1 MKNSI
6 LILGIALVSLTNVC
20 NASNALNFQKATYEE
35 TVLLSDN
42 EIVLSNK
49 KTTIAKPE
57 IAFESEA
64 FNPETVI
71 EFVSKTTKDIIT
83 ENDKITEN
91 TISDELEFMVYED
104 SMRDIIA
111 QSDLIIENTIS
122 NETYPLSFQTS
133 IETEI
138 AQLELIIESTVSNEV
153 APLNT
158 KEINKNALLKSTL
171 NTNTFLGMN

>member
-6 LILGIALVSLTNVC
+6 LILGIALVSLTNVS
-20 NASNALNFQKATYEE
+20 NASNVLNFQKVTFQEIA
-35 TVLLSDN
+35 LLSDN
-42 EIVLSNK
+42 EIEPSNE

-57 IAFESEA
+57 TVTDSET
-64 FNPETVI
+64 FNPETVL
-71 EFVSKTTKDIIT
+71 EFVGKTTKEIIT

-91 TISDELEFMVYED
+91 TTSEELEFMVYED

-153 APLNT
+153 SPLNI
-158 KEINKNALLKSTL
+158 KEINKNVLLQSTL